1 MPHEETNVDL
11 KMLLLENSP
20 AEETQANEGSQRCDP
35 PSEETEPLMLD
46 SPTKGE
52 EPREGEPEEGA
63 SPLVINNQ
71 ELAQLLSPAD
81 RSPIE
86 LIRMEEFKDAPESLP
101 LEMQLHRANEKN
113 EALEEKC
120 SILEEEIT
128 HLRSKMTKMELEN
141 RALQNFDSNYI
152 FSLVLKKLDP
162 RPSDDTNASPEPY
175 GKVNGHSPNS
185 LRKKE
190 TRRQQRET
198 YLQELSEFIETEGRC
213 QAETMQASALHL
225 DDISFDRIGVEQK
238 DELRQNLL
246 NVINSSREGE
256 NRVSAFEGKD
266 GPSKKKVRTN
276 CSPFLTTRKPTTE
289 PILKASG
296 EYLSKLSK
304 RQLENR
310 GHKRSSKTSKTS
322 VTPELPLKSTDTI
335 EKAPK
340 ATVPKARLKLSPGGP
355 STISPRLQNFHS
367 GHKKSP
373 SVSKNLNKRFSGGGS
388 MEESKHGPSEFDPTS
403 VLVVKP
409 EKSRRMRAH
418 RKLTGEQASSREC
431 SRNADSKLFGSSKD
445 SLRKTG
451 DNGSKEELSSLHSKQ
466 NSIMVQDEFEMHF
479 DESADLLST
488 PAKKLLPRV
497 EVESKSIAQ

>member
-128 HLRSKMTKMELEN
+128 HLRSKMKKMELEN

-162 RPSDDTNASPEPY
+162 RPSDDTNASRNPMA
-175 GKVNGHSPNS
+175 
-185 LRKKE
+185 R
-190 TRRQQRET
+190 
-198 YLQELSEFIETEGRC
+198 
-213 QAETMQASALHL
+213 
-225 DDISFDRIGVEQK
+225 
-238 DELRQNLL
+238 
-246 NVINSSREGE
+246 
-256 NRVSAFEGKD
+256 
-266 GPSKKKVRTN
+266 
-276 CSPFLTTRKPTTE
+276 
-289 PILKASG
+289 
-296 EYLSKLSK
+296 
-304 RQLENR
+304 
-310 GHKRSSKTSKTS
+310 
-322 VTPELPLKSTDTI
+322 STDTRPTLLGR
-335 EKAPK
+335 KKRVGNSARPTCRSSPSSSRPK
-340 ATVPKARLKLSPGGP
+340 AAARPRQCRRLRCTSMTLA
-355 STISPRLQNFHS
+355 STAL
-367 GHKKSP
+367 
-373 SVSKNLNKRFSGGGS
+373 
-388 MEESKHGPSEFDPTS
+388 
-403 VLVVKP
+403 
-409 EKSRRMRAH
+409 
-418 RKLTGEQASSREC
+418 ASSR
-431 SRNADSKLFGSSKD
+431 
-445 SLRKTG
+445 KT
-451 DNGSKEELSSLHSKQ
+451 SCAR
-466 NSIMVQDEFEMHF
+466 IF
-479 DESADLLST
+479 
-488 PAKKLLPRV
+488 
-497 EVESKSIAQ
+497 